1 MYLKNLIISNNDGLI
16 RRIDF
21 HPGLNLIVDDTRE
34 GTEMT
39 GNNVGKTTV
48 LRLIDYCLG
57 AKDTPIYTASDG
69 SQNQIVKDFLVETE
83 AIVELCLVS
92 TFAEDKAHTVI
103 VRRNFLKR
111 AKALNQVN
119 GKNHLP
125 RDYQD
130 ALQMAM
136 WGVNTSSPNFE
147 QIISHSIR
155 INNTKHEQPLL
166 TMGKGK
172 EAMYEALCLYLFGLY
187 EDFYGAKQELRKKI
201 SKELSFKKRLE
212 KENATLRSLKT
223 HKNRVDEAIKRMIE
237 KKEALNVNPDFEAD
251 LEKQVQIKRELTRLA
266 MRQNNLELRYRLV
279 NDAVNEMQVINV
291 KADKDEVKAIY
302 VQAKAFGAELHR
314 TFSELLQF
322 HKDMLVEKANFV
334 RSELPEL
341 NKALDQCYKEIDDVR
356 KEEYALE
363 KKLKLSVSFETY
375 EKINEELF
383 KQIQEQGRLQAGI
396 DQLEKVTEVIAEKE
410 KELKKIDD
418 SLFTPEYTKKID
430 DRLDEFNDFFSAVSQ
445 KMYGQ
450 DFTIGQE
457 KVTSKD
463 GKPCYKFRID
473 ENGNFSEGVKKGEGT
488 CFDLAYVSFADKMD
502 IPVLHFLLNDKEE
515 LIHDNQLMKIAE
527 IVEEQKNVQ
536 YVATILRDKLPEDL
550 TAEKYIV
557 QKLSKQD
564 RLFKIEDSSWHK
576 NKQHSD

>member
-1 MYLKNLIISNNDGLI
+1 MYLKYLIISNNDGLI

-125 RDYQD
+125 HDYQD

-172 EAMYEALCLYLFGLY
+172 EAMYEALCLYLFGMY

-201 SKELSFKKRLE
+201 SKELSFKNRLE

-223 HKNRVDEAIKRMIE
+223 QKNRVDEAIKRMIE

-251 LEKQVQIKRELTRLA
+251 LEKQVQIKRELARLA

-279 NDAVNEMQVINV
+279 NDAVNEMRVINV
-291 KADKDEVKAIY
+291 KADTEEVKAIY

-396 DQLEKVTEVIAEKE
+396 DQLEKVTEVIAEKD

-430 DRLDEFNDFFSAVSQ
+430 DRLDEFNVFFSAVSQ

-457 KVTSKD
+457 KVYSKD

-536 YVATILRDKLPEDL
+536 YVATILRDKLPENL
-550 TAEKYIV
+550 TVEKYIV

-564 RLFKIEDSSWHK
+564 RLFKIEDSLWQK
-576 NKQHSD
+576 NKQQSD

>member
-1 MYLKNLIISNNDGLI
+1 MFLKYLIISNCNGLI

-21 HPGLNLIVDDTRE
+21 HPGLNLIVDDTQE

-57 AKDTPIYTASDG
+57 AKDAPIYTASDG
-69 SQNQIVKDFLVETE
+69 SQNHKVKNYLVETE
-83 AIVELCLVS
+83 AIVEMCLVS

-119 GKNHLP
+119 GKNYLP
-125 RDYQD
+125 RDYRD

-136 WGVNTSSPNFE
+136 WGANTSCPNFE

-155 INNTKHEQPLL
+155 ISHIRHEQPLQ

-172 EAMYEALCLYLFGLY
+172 ETMYEALYLYLFGLY
-187 EDFYGAKQELRKKI
+187 EDFYGVKQELRKKL
-201 SKELSFKKRLE
+201 SKEESFKKRLE
-212 KENATLRSLKT
+212 NENSTLSSLRAK
-223 HKNRVDEAIKRMIE
+223 KMRVEKAIKLLEE

-251 LEKQVQIKRELTRLA
+251 LDKRVQIKRELTRLA
-266 MRQNNLELRYRLV
+266 MRQNNLELRYNLV
-279 NDAVNEMQVINV
+279 KDAVDEMQAINV
-291 KADKDEVKAIY
+291 KADDEEVRAIY
-302 VQAKAFGAELHR
+302 EQAEAFGAKLHR

-334 RSELPEL
+334 SSELPEL
-341 NKALDQCYKEIDDVR
+341 NKALGECYKEIDDVR

-363 KKLKLSVSFETY
+363 RKLKLSVSFETY

-383 KQIQEQGRLQAGI
+383 VQIQDLGRIQAGI
-396 DQLEKVTEVIAEKE
+396 DQLEKVTKVIAEKE
-410 KELKKIDD
+410 KDLKKIDD
-418 SLFTPEYTKKID
+418 TLFTPDFTKKID
-430 DRLDEFNDFFSAVSQ
+430 DRLDEFNEYFSSVSR

-473 ENGNFSEGVKKGEGT
+473 ENGNFSDGVKKGEAT

-515 LIHDNQLMKIAE
+515 LLHDNQLVKIAE

-536 YVATILRDKLPEDL
+536 YVSSILRVKLPDGVDVDKYKVLSLSEDDKLFR
-550 TAEKYIV
+550 I
-557 QKLSKQD
+557 
-564 RLFKIEDSSWHK
+564 
-576 NKQHSD
+576 